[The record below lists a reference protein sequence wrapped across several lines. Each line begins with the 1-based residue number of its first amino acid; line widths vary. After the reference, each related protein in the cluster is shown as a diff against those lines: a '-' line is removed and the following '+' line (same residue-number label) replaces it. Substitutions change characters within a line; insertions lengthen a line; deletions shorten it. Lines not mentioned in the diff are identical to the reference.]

1 MNTYNLKN
9 LWSEKKTTI
18 YMILLNTYRL
28 KYYKLEKKYI
38 RQLHTDDIKT
48 MQNRVSSVVA

>member
-1 MNTYNLKN
+1 MNNYNLKN

-18 YMILLNTYRL
+18 YMIPLNTYRL

-38 RQLHTDDIKT
+38 RQLLHTNDIKT
-48 MQNRVSSVVA
+48 MQNRVSL